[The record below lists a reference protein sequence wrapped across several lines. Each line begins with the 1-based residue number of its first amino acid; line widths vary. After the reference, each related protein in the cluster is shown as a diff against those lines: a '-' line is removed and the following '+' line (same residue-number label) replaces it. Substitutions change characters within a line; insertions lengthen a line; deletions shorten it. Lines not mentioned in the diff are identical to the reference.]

1 MGGAPP
7 IGVGV
12 GRECPEFSVGGHHGL
27 EPPAHGT
34 RATRGGKAVWEAL
47 RCPASPHYVR
57 CFLGE
62 DRGATASARV
72 QGNPANYFRAAN
84 LADVLGV
91 SPASLG
97 LQEAQE
103 KLFQT
108 GVVGP

>member
-12 GRECPEFSVGGHHGL
+12 GRECPEFSVGVHHGL

-62 DRGATASARV
+62 DRGGAASARV
-72 QGNPANYFRAAN
+72 QGNPATYFPDVFGVARSAGEVASERRGWTRARPPR
-84 LADVLGV
+84 V
-91 SPASLG
+91 
-97 LQEAQE
+97 
-103 KLFQT
+103 
-108 GVVGP
+108 